1 MYCKKCGKLIA
12 DDSVYCNYCGAK
24 QTPNNAIKMP
34 TLSEDGVRKGILF
47 FVNIIKRIIAF
58 IWKYFLKLFLVF
70 FVIWGITWLTIY
82 YIFDAGV
89 GTAIYAGFI
98 LIFGLFFILIKDAYC
113 FYKWLYKK

>member
-24 QTPNNAIKMP
+24 QAPNNVTKMP

-47 FVNIIKRIIAF
+47 FINIIKRIIAF
-58 IWKYFLKLFLVF
+58 IWKYFLKVFLVF
-70 FVIWGITWLTIY
+70 LVIWGITWLTIY
-82 YIFDAGV
+82 CISGSAH
-89 GTAIYAGFI
+89 TAIYAGFI
-98 LIFGLFFILIKDAYC
+98 LIFGLFFILIKDAYY